1 MSDRGRFRLQ
11 AFDKAIY
18 CDDFCSESEAL
29 NRYFRQQVSQDIRR
43 RVAACF
49 IALDAENHVAGYY
62 TLASTSIVL
71 GDLPEH
77 LAQKLPRYPSI
88 PAVLMGRLAVDK
100 CYTGQGLGAALL
112 ADALWR
118 AAHAEI
124 AAYALL
130 VDAKDEMAVQF
141 YRHFGFLSFNDQP
154 FKLFYPLASLD
165 KG

>member
-1 MSDRGRFRLQ
+1 MSGRGRFRLQ
-11 AFDKAIY
+11 AFDKAIHRN
-18 CDDFCSESEAL
+18 DFCSESEAL

-43 RVAACF
+43 RVAVCF

-100 CYTGQGLGAALL
+100 RYTGQGLGAALL

-165 KG
+165 KE